1 MGIFSRFS
9 DIVNSNINTIL
20 DKAEDPEKLVRLMIQ
35 EMEDTLVEVRSA
47 AARAIADKKG
57 LNRKLA
63 ALENEE
69 KEWQD
74 KAELAVSKNRD
85 DLAKAAL
92 AEKSQTAEAVASLR
106 HQYELI
112 EEGLAKLNDDIARL
126 ELKIADAKNRQ
137 KALLLRHRTAGNRL
151 ELRKKIHDYK
161 IDDALV
167 RFEQFERKMDNL
179 EGWVDSYDLGLQKDL
194 DREFAGLETSE
205 AVEEELAALKKKIR
219 PAEKSA

>member
-9 DIVNSNINTIL
+9 DIVNSNINSIL

-35 EMEDTLVEVRSA
+35 EMEDTLVEVRSS

-92 AEKSQTAEAVASLR
+92 AEKSQTAEAVGDLR

-112 EEGLAKLNDDIARL
+112 EVGLAKLNDDIARL
-126 ELKIADAKNRQ
+126 EVKIADAKNRQ

-179 EGWVDSYDLGLQKDL
+179 EGKVDSYDLGLQEDIKQEL
-194 DREFAGLETSE
+194 ANLENSE
-205 AVEEELAALKKKIR
+205 AVEEELAALKEKIQR
-219 PAEKSA
+219 VEKSA